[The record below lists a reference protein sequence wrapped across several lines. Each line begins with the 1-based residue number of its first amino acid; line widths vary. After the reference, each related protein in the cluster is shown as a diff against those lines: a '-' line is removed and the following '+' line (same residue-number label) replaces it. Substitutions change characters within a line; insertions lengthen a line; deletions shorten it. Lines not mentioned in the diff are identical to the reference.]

1 MQMMSSWHT
10 FPFPNIIN
18 YLMDC
23 CFLIGGICTSTSML
37 HALNQ
42 GRFNIFSVYF
52 HRFLRYLLIENS
64 SICFFHLLNQKLYF
78 SRLTPLYF
86 IIFFF
91 MSTLAGRLGAG
102 PNWNYVQYPSED
114 CRSNW
119 FYHLLYVN
127 NWFPDKL
134 TFVRHSY
141 IYTSSY
147 NRRII
152 LMI

>member
-1 MQMMSSWHT
+1 MMSSWHT

-23 CFLIGGICTSTSML
+23 CFLIGGICTSTSMI

-64 SICFFHLLNQKLYF
+64 SIFFSFIKSKIVFFQVDPFVLHNIFLYDNF
-78 SRLTPLYF
+78 SRTIRFRTKLELC
-86 IIFFF
+86 
-91 MSTLAGRLGAG
+91 S
-102 PNWNYVQYPSED
+102 QYPSED

-127 NWFPDKL
+127 NWFPDFL
-134 TFVRHSY
+134 TFV
-141 IYTSSY
+141 
-147 NRRII
+147 
-152 LMI
+152 